1 MKTMRRRCKMY
12 IQKGE
17 EKRALSKGAHCCL
30 YSHIFVSDL
39 LSTAKR
45 FALFPGPQGQTH
57 YFERPFS
64 SSYHIDENWF
74 CRWERKREKEKRS
87 LKRGGAV
94 RRREQRGDGD
104 GWKAEWGGVLLCLV
118 LHTANKHRPRC
129 FTISLGFV
137 DNVKI
142 PNIASATH

>member
-1 MKTMRRRCKMY
+1 M
-12 IQKGE
+12 
-17 EKRALSKGAHCCL
+17 
-30 YSHIFVSDL
+30 SDL

-118 LHTANKHRPRC
+118 LHTVNKHRPRC
-129 FTISLGFV
+129 FTPSLGFV
-137 DNVKI
+137 NNLKI
-142 PNIASATH
+142 PDCQCHKQTQFRTLLAVRKPRHGPSIGGSKNRRSWVPY